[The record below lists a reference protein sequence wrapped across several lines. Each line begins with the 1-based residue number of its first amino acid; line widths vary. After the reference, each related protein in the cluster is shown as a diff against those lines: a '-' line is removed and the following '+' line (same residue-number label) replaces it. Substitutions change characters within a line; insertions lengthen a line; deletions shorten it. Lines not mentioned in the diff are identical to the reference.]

1 MVCLFAAP
9 KRHLVPS
16 DLSSRK
22 YNCHLSASLTRIFWV
37 KAMTSRT
44 KLGISSRRFLGN
56 EQLQQLSCYC
66 IKLAMTD
73 ACAHIFRIE
82 LVIQI
87 NREMENRSLLIS
99 CPVPLILCNVWMIQI
114 IFLDQGNIF
123 CIFSTTLCNRD

>member
-9 KRHLVPS
+9 KRHLGPS

-22 YNCHLSASLTRIFWV
+22 YNCHLSTPLTSMFRV
-37 KAMTSRT
+37 KAKTSRT

-87 NREMENRSLLIS
+87 NREMENLTLLIS
-99 CPVPLILCNVWMIQI
+99 CPVP
-114 IFLDQGNIF
+114 
-123 CIFSTTLCNRD
+123 

>member
-9 KRHLVPS
+9 KRHLVHS

-22 YNCHLSASLTRIFWV
+22 YNCHLSTPLTSMFRV
-37 KAMTSRT
+37 KAKTSRT

-87 NREMENRSLLIS
+87 NREMENLTLLIS
-99 CPVPLILCNVWMIQI
+99 CPVP
-114 IFLDQGNIF
+114 
-123 CIFSTTLCNRD
+123 